1 MEYSRIR
8 RQNTGSMGCIPPK
21 TKGGEIFLFYTDD
34 PKKQGIVN
42 ICTKLIL

>member
-1 MEYSRIR
+1 MC
-8 RQNTGSMGCIPPK
+8 SMGCIPPK
-21 TKGGEIFLFYTDD
+21 PKGGEIFFFYTDD